1 MTSDA
6 RTKYDLQYRYLQQTS
21 ANLNLE
27 GAAADRAKMQVF
39 HWLGHC
45 GTKRFLTAN
54 DLIKGM
60 AKRSHP

>member
-6 RTKYDLQYRYLQQTS
+6 RTKYDLQYGYLQQTL

-27 GAAADRAKMQVF
+27 GADRPKMQVF

-45 GTKRFLTAN
+45 CTKRFLTAN